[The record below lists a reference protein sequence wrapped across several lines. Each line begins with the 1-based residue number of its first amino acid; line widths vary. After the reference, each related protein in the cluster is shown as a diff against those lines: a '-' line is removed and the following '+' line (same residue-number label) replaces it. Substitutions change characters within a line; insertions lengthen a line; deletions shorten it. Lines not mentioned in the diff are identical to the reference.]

1 MIMKNLFTSTLK
13 AAVMAVG
20 LFGFAASASAQGAQP
35 GENVTAFVENEEMG
49 LFDKNCPLFSTDE
62 ELNNWAWPQYSD
74 GNTVGGRDD
83 QRGWRGVFELNAP
96 AAGKYG
102 VEIQLRSTTNNW
114 IVALTASQG
123 LDASERANLDVAPDW
138 FDFYRPTKMSVV
150 TSEEVE
156 IVPAQGDPI
165 EDPDNYIPAITETR
179 ESFAEGEWETIFVPV
194 DLEAGHNYVTFWL
207 SRRYW
212 DLNNL
217 TGPDGSVNGFYV
229 KSIKLLPQ
237 ESGDAASALQK
248 ASYKIWYQTWYP
260 HMNTAANASLKADY
274 DALLAAVAAGN
285 YSASTEAVL
294 AGVEATAAIEEDL
307 RTGTGFVINTPDL
320 AFDLPFYFYSSSDGL
335 RENEHGAYSDA
346 PVVFEYT
353 NNKTVIWKFK
363 SEIDGT
369 FYPELYIGSQNE
381 TAVKVTILA
390 DDQETVVMPAWG
402 CPANTGAWQVYEK
415 RSNSN
420 VARFDAE
427 AGKTYYIKLE
437 FDSYANLR
445 GLFLHQVIQGA
456 KTYDELL
463 EIMAQGE
470 DIYAK
475 FQPGTDGYY
484 SIGGD
489 SNLAAVQ
496 ALEDALAMASDLD
509 ENSTTAE
516 ITAAYYAIEE
526 AIAKLET
533 ITPVNVIPSDSF
545 DFTNAEFYGQ
555 WTVEGGGSNVGYV
568 VANGGANYPV
578 YNKQDGLFTI
588 RFNCSA
594 PAGGGILRYSIVSTL
609 EDGTQLVVAT
619 KDFDILESGG
629 WANWD
634 METANYVWENVPIP
648 AGSVQLQLFGVQA
661 GGNGYIG
668 NYNSIA
674 FEYTG
679 GEGEGQKAFDKAL
692 EEYAA
697 KYTPANIQALIDQAQ
712 ALVAQYNDPDT
723 YDQTLVVA
731 LQKAIDNGLEAVNS
745 DVLAVRVNAYNAL
758 ETAIA
763 NMANIKTLEWQT
775 IPSTEENPFDLA
787 KGTFNR
793 WQVEGGGN
801 IGYGYQ
807 GGSVEYCVEVT
818 EADTYDMVLEVA
830 NPAEGGSIRTTVT
843 QAGNEIYN
851 EVVEV
856 PNTGSWNDH
865 QNIKFTMNLP
875 QAKVRILLYGETAAG
890 NWVGNIYS
898 IKFEKADPA
907 GISSVNND
915 IVKSNGIYTISG
927 QFVGRDVQTLNK
939 GIYVVNGRKLI
950 VK

>member
-1 MIMKNLFTSTLK
+1 MKHLFTSTLK
-13 AAVMAVG
+13 VAAMAVG
-20 LFGFAASASAQGAQP
+20 LFGFTATASAQGAQP

-49 LFDKNCPLFSTDE
+49 LFGDNCPLFSTDD
-62 ELNNWAWPQYSD
+62 ELNNWAWAQYGN
-74 GNTVGGRDD
+74 GNTFGRDD

-123 LDASERANLDVAPDW
+123 LDASERATLETAPDW
-138 FDFYRPTKMSVV
+138 FSFYRPTKMSVV

-156 IVPAQGDPI
+156 IEPAQGDPI
-165 EDPDNYIPAITETR
+165 EDPDNYVPAITETHQ
-179 ESFAEGEWETIFVPV
+179 SFASGEWETIIVPV

-229 KSIKLLPQ
+229 KSIKLLP
-237 ESGDAASALQK
+237 EASANAATVLQQ
-248 ASYKIWYQTWYP
+248 ASYKIWYNTWYP
-260 HMNTAANASLKADY
+260 HTNVAGNASLKADY
-274 DALLAAVAAGN
+274 DALLAATIAGD
-285 YSASTEAVL
+285 YTASTAAVSS
-294 AGVEATAAIEEDL
+294 GVDATAAAEEDL
-307 RTGTGFVINTPDL
+307 RTGTGFVMNTSDL
-320 AFDLPFYFYSSSDGL
+320 AFDLPFYFYSSSTGL

-363 SEIDGT
+363 SEIEGSV
-369 FYPELYIGSQNE
+369 YPELYIGSQNE
-381 TAVKVTILA
+381 TSVKVTVLA

-420 VARFDAE
+420 VARFDVE
-427 AGKTYYIKLE
+427 AGKTYFIKLE

-456 KTYDELL
+456 KTYEELQ
-463 EIMAQGE
+463 EIMAQAE
-470 DIYAK
+470 DVYAQ

-489 SNLAAVQ
+489 ANAAAVM
-496 ALEDALAMASDLD
+496 ALEDAIAMGSDLD
-509 ENSTTAE
+509 ENSSTAE

-526 AIAKLET
+526 AIAKLEA
-533 ITPVNVIPSDSF
+533 IKRVNVIPSDSF
-545 DFTNAEFYGQ
+545 DFTNAEFYNR

-568 VANGGANYPV
+568 VANGGANYPI
-578 YNKQDGLFTI
+578 YNKQDGLYTI

-609 EDGTQLVVAT
+609 DDGTQLVVAT
-619 KDFDILESGG
+619 KDFDIQESGG
-629 WANWD
+629 WAVWD
-634 METANYVWENVPIP
+634 AETANYVWENVPVP

-679 GEGEGQKAFDKAL
+679 GEGEGQKAFDQAL
-692 EEYAA
+692 AEYAA

-712 ALVAQYNDPDT
+712 ALVAQYSDADT
-723 YDQTLVVA
+723 YEQNLVVA
-731 LQKAIDNGLEAVNS
+731 LQKAIEKGLEAVNS
-745 DVLAVRVNAYNAL
+745 EVLAERVNAYNAL

-763 NMANIKTLEWQT
+763 NMANIKTIEWQT
-775 IPSTEENPFDLA
+775 IPSTDENPFDLT

-818 EADTYDMVLEVA
+818 EANWYDMTLEVA

-851 EVVEV
+851 EVKDV
-856 PNTGSWNDH
+856 PNTGSWSDH
-865 QNIKFTMNLP
+865 LNMTFKMNLP

-898 IKFEKADPA
+898 IIFEKGEPA
-907 GISSVNND
+907 GITS
-915 IVKSNGIYTISG
+915 IVADKAHQGVYTLQGVRVDAPVKGLYIINGKK
-927 QFVGRDVQTLNK
+927 VM
-939 GIYVVNGRKLI
+939 